1 MFKIT
6 NEKIIAFFK
15 LLWKKQSESVEIS
28 PKQAVEIQKQSYTK
42 SKHPF
47 ENICTPPYLTIAAQ
61 LSNKQQSV
69 FEAAVIYL
77 CRIAQNEPQYQ
88 KAIIGL
94 LGAYM
99 DNHKPKSDRIIFI
112 ENILFKCKWS
122 V

>member
-15 LLWKKQSESVEIS
+15 LLWKKQPKATEIS
-28 PKQAVEIQKQSYTK
+28 PAQAAKIQKQNYINSNRK
-42 SKHPF
+42 L

-61 LSNKQQSV
+61 LGDKQQAV
-69 FEAAVIYL
+69 FEATVTYL
-77 CRIAQNEPQYQ
+77 CAIAQNEPKYQ
-88 KAIIGL
+88 TQIIGI

-99 DNHKPKSDRIIFI
+99 NNHKSKTDRIAFI
-112 ENILFKCKWS
+112 ENMMIKHKWS